1 MGRKT
6 ILFVDDEPKIL
17 KGLQRIL
24 YPLKKEWNILLAES
38 GAQALELL
46 EQNPVDVVVSDMRMP
61 VMNGMQL
68 LSIIQKRYPKI
79 VRVMLTG
86 QPDRDMYCEV
96 MTVSHY
102 FIWKPA
108 SYEDLKALFEG
119 IRELDAHLHDEKL
132 LGLIGGMTSLPS
144 LPALYVKLTEMLKNE
159 ESTTAE
165 IAEII
170 EQDMAMTAQILK
182 LVNSA
187 FFGLS
192 RRLNSLQ
199 EAVSYLGVDILRQ
212 LVLVH
217 HLFSECSQS
226 EVCRYHL
233 ETLWDHSL
241 CTANLAREIA
251 VSNENADFIC
261 NSAYLA
267 GLLHDIGKLV
277 LIRHLPGVY
286 KEIIEEVKQGASQ
299 EIAENNKVGTNHA
312 VIGGYLSLLW
322 GLPYTVTQ
330 GITCHHQPSIAVE
343 IEKFSPI
350 AEAVWHA
357 NRLCKGDSSQSEK
370 YQQLAQKWQE
380 YAHRKENEGA

>member
-24 YPLKKEWNILLAES
+24 YPMKSEWNILLAES

-61 VMNGMQL
+61 AMNGMQL
-68 LSIIQKRYPKI
+68 LSIIQKRFPKV

-108 SYEDLKALFEG
+108 SYEDLRALFEG
-119 IRELDAHLHDEKL
+119 IRDLDAHLHDEKL
-132 LGLIGGMTSLPS
+132 LGLIGGMSSLPS
-144 LPALYVKLTEMLKNE
+144 LPDLYVKLTKLLQ
-159 ESTTAE
+159 SDQSDSAE
-165 IAEII
+165 IAKVIG
-170 EQDMAMTAQILK
+170 QDMAMAAQILK

-192 RRLNSLQ
+192 RRLHSLQ
-199 EAVSYLGVDILRQ
+199 EAVSYLGIDILRQ

-217 HLFSECSQS
+217 HLFTECSQS

-233 ETLWDHSL
+233 QMLWDHSL

-251 VSNENADFIC
+251 LSNDNADFIC

-277 LIRHLPGVY
+277 LIRHLPDVY
-286 KEIIEEVKQGASQ
+286 KEITDEVQQGMSQ
-299 EIAENNKVGTNHA
+299 EVSENSRIGTNHA

-330 GITCHHQPSIAVE
+330 GITCHHQQSVTVD

-350 AEAVWHA
+350 ADAVWHA
-357 NRLCKGDSSQSEK
+357 NRLCKGDSSQSGK
-370 YQQLAQKWQE
+370 YQYLAEKWQE
-380 YAHRKENEGA
+380 YGNRKRSEGA